1 MAEINMQYF
10 IDHPD
15 ELADLAQKI
24 LDNCADRRVFCLQ
37 GDLGAGKTT
46 FVKAICLQLGAGDV
60 VKSPTFALVNEYEGS
75 EGSIYHF
82 DFYRVKRIDEIFD
95 LGFEEYVDS
104 GDYCFIE
111 WPEIA
116 EPLLPDDA
124 VVIRLETTGPTSRT
138 VTVAKQDLKS

>member
-1 MAEINMQYF
+1 MQYT
-10 IDHPD
+10 IHHPD
-15 ELADLAQKI
+15 ELPDLAQKI
-24 LDNCADRRVFCLQ
+24 LDECTDHRVFCLQ

-46 FVKAICLQLGAGDV
+46 LVKAICLQLGAGDV

-82 DFYRVKRIDEIFD
+82 DFYRIKRIEEVFD

-104 GDYCFIE
+104 GDFCFIE

-116 EPLLPDDA
+116 EPLLPDDTVA
-124 VVIRLETTGPTSRT
+124 IRLETTGVTSRT
-138 VTVAKQDLKS
+138 VTVAKQDP